1 MKNKKGQSTLELL
14 ILIAIITA
22 ALVSMTIYV
31 KRAIQGK
38 FRQSADSIGEQYSP
52 SAASSVDTDLIESA
66 EVSQTIYQNEGEFE
80 AQSFL
85 YTESFSNMTRTSN
98 STLKGFANESMF
110 W

>member
-1 MKNKKGQSTLELL
+1 MNKKAQSTLELL

-22 ALVSMTIYV
+22 ALISMTIYI
-31 KRAIQGK
+31 KRALQGK
-38 FRQSADSIGEQYSP
+38 FRQSADAIGEQYSP
-52 SAASSVDTDLIESA
+52 TAVHSVDTDLMESA
-66 EVSQTIYQNEGEFE
+66 EVTQSIYMDEGTPE
-80 AQSFL
+80 AQSYL